1 MKPIAPLLLSAAFV
15 LLAGCSHSA
24 SSNAPAHAS
33 VGAMEPSWS
42 ERTDKGSMLSSS
54 SLLGKPV
61 YVNFF
66 ASWCPPCNDEAPD
79 IEALSK
85 RYASRGL
92 QVVGVDVMENADKA
106 ALFGREHNLTYPLVV
121 DDGTLRDAYQLN
133 GLPVHVFIDADGTV
147 HAIRIGELTKA
158 EMVRNIRAILP
169 SKGHA

>member
-1 MKPIAPLLLSAAFV
+1 MRAYRPLMLAAAFA
-15 LLAGCSHSA
+15 LLAGCAHSA
-24 SSNAPAHAS
+24 TSTAPAHAS
-33 VGAMEPSWS
+33 VGAMEPSWN
-42 ERTDKGSMLSSS
+42 ERTDTGSMLSSS

-66 ASWCPPCNDEAPD
+66 ASWCPPCNDEASD

-106 ALFGREHNLTYPLVV
+106 ALFGREHHLTYPLVV
-121 DDGTLRDAYQLN
+121 DDGTLRNAYQLD
-133 GLPVHVFIDADGTV
+133 GLPVHVFIGADGVV

-158 EMVRNIRAILP
+158 EMMRNIRAILP
-169 SKGHA
+169 SKGPA

>member
-1 MKPIAPLLLSAAFV
+1 MKPNTLLMLSAAFA
-15 LLAGCSHSA
+15 LLVGCSHAA
-24 SSNAPAHAS
+24 STKAPTHAS

-42 ERTDKGSMLSSS
+42 ERTDKGSMLTSA

-66 ASWCPPCNDEAPD
+66 ASWCPPCNDEASD

-106 ALFGREHNLTYPLVV
+106 ALFGREHHLTYPLVV
-121 DDGTLRDAYQLN
+121 DDGTLRNAYQLD
-133 GLPVHVFIDADGTV
+133 GLPVHVFIDPDGTV

>member
-1 MKPIAPLLLSAAFV
+1 MRPYRPLLIAAAFAV
-15 LLAGCSHSA
+15 LGGCSHAATST
-24 SSNAPAHAS
+24 APAHAS

-42 ERTDKGSMLSSS
+42 ERTDKGSLLTSA

-106 ALFGREHNLTYPLVV
+106 ALFGREHHLTYPLVV
-121 DDGTLRDAYQLN
+121 DDGALRNAYQLD

-169 SKGHA
+169 SKGPA

>member
-1 MKPIAPLLLSAAFV
+1 MRPYRPLMLAAAFA
-15 LLAGCSHSA
+15 LLAGCSHAATST
-24 SSNAPAHAS
+24 APAHAS

-42 ERTDKGSMLSSS
+42 ERTDKGSMLTSD

-106 ALFGREHNLTYPLVV
+106 ALFGREHHLTYPLVV
-121 DDGTLRDAYQLN
+121 DDGALRNAYQLD

-169 SKGHA
+169 SKGPA

>member
-66 ASWCPPCNDEAPD
+66 ASWCPPCNDEASD

-106 ALFGREHNLTYPLVV
+106 ALFGREHHLTYPLVV
-121 DDGTLRDAYQLN
+121 DDGALRNAYQLD

-169 SKGHA
+169 SKGPA

>member
-1 MKPIAPLLLSAAFV
+1 MRPYRPLMLAAAFA
-15 LLAGCSHSA
+15 LLAGCSRAAPST
-24 SSNAPAHAS
+24 APAHAS

-42 ERTDKGSMLSSS
+42 ERTDKGSMLTSA
-54 SLLGKPV
+54 SLLGKPL

-66 ASWCPPCNDEAPD
+66 ASWCPPCNDEASD

-106 ALFGREHNLTYPLVV
+106 ALFGREHHLTYPLVV
-121 DDGTLRDAYQLN
+121 DDGALRNAYQLD

-158 EMVRNIRAILP
+158 AMIRNIRAILP
-169 SKGHA
+169 SKGPA